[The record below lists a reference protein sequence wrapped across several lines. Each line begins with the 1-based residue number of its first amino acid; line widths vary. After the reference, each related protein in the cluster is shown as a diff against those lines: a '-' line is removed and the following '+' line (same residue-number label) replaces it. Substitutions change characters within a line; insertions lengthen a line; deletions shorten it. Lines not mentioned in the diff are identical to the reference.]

1 MKLTS
6 EARLGRQLLILGERG
21 GKAREFRWF
30 LDSQSQ
36 LGQDFFVLG
45 ELGIKRGGFFVEIGG
60 GNGIKDS
67 NTFLLE
73 RHFEWRGVMSEPIP
87 EEYVALSK
95 NRSCFTLN
103 AAVWSNSENNLKFI
117 LAKRTGLS
125 TILGFE
131 NDDHHAS
138 SRKKGHQV
146 INVQTVSL
154 EDLLV
159 MAEAPTVIDYLS
171 LDTEGSEWEIL
182 KAFDFENWQFRT
194 ITVEHNFSQA
204 REAIFELL
212 SSHGYIRVMEEFS
225 VYDDWYVFGS

>member
-1 MKLTS
+1 
-6 EARLGRQLLILGERG
+6 
-21 GKAREFRWF
+21 
-30 LDSQSQ
+30 
-36 LGQDFFVLG
+36 
-45 ELGIKRGGFFVEIGG
+45 
-60 GNGIKDS
+60 
-67 NTFLLE
+67 
-73 RHFEWRGVMSEPIP
+73 MSEPIP
-87 EEYVALSK
+87 EEYFELSN

-103 AAVWSNSENNLKFI
+103 AAVWSSSEQNLDFI

-138 SRKKGHQV
+138 SRKKGQQV
-146 INVQTVSL
+146 INVQTISL
-154 EDLLV
+154 EDLLI
-159 MAEAPTVIDYLS
+159 MAEAPTEIDYLS

-182 KAFDFENWQFRT
+182 KSFDFENWQFKT

-225 VYDDWYVFGS
+225 VYDDWYVLGP